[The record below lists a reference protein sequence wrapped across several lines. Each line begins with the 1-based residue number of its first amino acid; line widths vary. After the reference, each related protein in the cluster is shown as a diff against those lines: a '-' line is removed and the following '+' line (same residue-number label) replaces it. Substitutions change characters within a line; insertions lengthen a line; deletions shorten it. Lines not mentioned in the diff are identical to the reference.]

1 MIRTNVGVSRLS
13 PSMAA
18 AASALVVFGAAEQLT
33 FPLAL
38 WHATDK
44 ARPLVALYIVTASPR
59 TRTYL

>member
-1 MIRTNVGVSRLS
+1 
-13 PSMAA
+13 MAA

-44 ARPLVALYIVTASPR
+44 ARPLVALHIVTASPC
-59 TRTYL
+59 TYL